1 MMSKLVAQLIG
12 AYIPGICRAESR
24 GFEPRSD
31 LKIFISRFHLALC
44 QLARLL
50 CLLVLGDWQNKVE
63 GVK

>member
-1 MMSKLVAQLIG
+1 MAQLVG
-12 AYIPGICRAESR
+12 AYLPGLCRAESH

-31 LKIFISRFHLALC
+31 RTIFISRFHLALC

-50 CLLVLGDWQNKVE
+50 CLLVLGDRQNKVE